1 MVFVMITPTRTR
13 WHHGVPATSGGPHKS
28 INQNQDNDFQVSGTV
43 VKSWESGRIEE
54 ECWGPPLS
62 ATVSMWRQLNWKMTE
77 PRHDINFDKTWQ
89 QLRSFVTPSR
99 LRVLLSQEPLSHCF
113 VALPCKT
120 WPFTEEGERTSL
132 QMFRYQRFK
141 SASLAE
147 YQIKQAAVEARWR
160 LPPGNRRSYQGIKPG
175 SFIGLFAATFFQ
187 WWNSVLIFYKCT
199 YWAHFPYLTLLST
212 HLCTYFSCFVNF
224 YQF

>member
-13 WHHGVPATSGGPHKS
+13 WHHGVPATTGGSHKS
-28 INQNQDNDFQVSGTV
+28 MNSDFHVGGTD
-43 VKSWESGRIEE
+43 VKSQLATCYDEY
-54 ECWGPPLS
+54 WGPPLP

-99 LRVLLSQEPLSHCF
+99 LRVLLSQEPFIHCC

-120 WPFTEEGERTSL
+120 WPFSEEGEGTSL

-175 SFIGLFAATFFQ
+175 SFIGLFAATFFCCKSFRFRGWYFDSVRYIRYYWLLTHY
-187 WWNSVLIFYKCT
+187 WWEPIN
-199 YWAHFPYLTLLST
+199 
-212 HLCTYFSCFVNF
+212 N
-224 YQF
+224 